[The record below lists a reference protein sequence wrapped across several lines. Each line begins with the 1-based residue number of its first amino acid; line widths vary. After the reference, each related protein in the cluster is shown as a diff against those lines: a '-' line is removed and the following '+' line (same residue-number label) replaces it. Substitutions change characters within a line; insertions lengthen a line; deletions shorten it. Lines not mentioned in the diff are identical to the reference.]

1 MKSIVLASLRI
12 GFVLMALCGLFYN
25 AAVTGIAG
33 AILPK
38 QAEGSLLYDGQ
49 GRVIGSELI
58 GQNFTDPQWFHGRIS
73 SIEYNGAG
81 SGTPNYAPSNP
92 DLLARA
98 QQSIQNWQTSN
109 PDVPVN
115 QLPLDLIT
123 NSGSGL
129 DPHISPAGA
138 KAQIPRISRLTGIPA
153 SQLEKL
159 VEEHTVPRQLGL
171 FGEPGVHVL
180 NLNLALQKKLTQQ

>member
-1 MKSIVLASLRI
+1 MKSIVMGSLRL
-12 GFVLMALCGLFYN
+12 GLVLMALCGVLYN

-38 QAEGSLLYDGQ
+38 QAEGSLIYDTK
-49 GRVIGSELI
+49 GRIVGSELI

-81 SGTPNYAPSNP
+81 SGTPNYSPSNP
-92 DLLARA
+92 DLLARV
-98 QQSIQNWQTSN
+98 QQSIQDWRTNN
-109 PDVPVN
+109 PEVPVDR
-115 QLPLDLIT
+115 LPLDLIT

-129 DPHISPAGA
+129 DPQISPAGA
-138 KAQIPRISRLTGIPA
+138 KAQIPRIRSLTGIPA
-153 SQLEKL
+153 EQLEKL
-159 VEEHTVPRQLGL
+159 VEEFTLPRQLGI

-180 NLNLALQKKLTQQ
+180 KLNLALQKLVQQ